1 MATNTINHNSS
12 LTSAARPWAKP
23 ATTTMRRAHSMPA
36 DTATAVAAAGRST
49 CALEASGGA
58 LEFPVLPSLAETLGR
73 LVWASVCSATRWTAA
88 AAAPTNAAAVAAYA
102 WRRMQWWWQQ
112 QQQQSPR
119 STEAAG
125 SGESEEED
133 LPPQYP
139 AGLQYGFLQGT
150 FGLPYGGYL
159 VHPPRGALRNRLV
172 LSESMSM
179 FGVLGTQTEII
190 QCLKHLHPMVF
201 CKTNTQPTYTSDIVV
216 ELYTST
222 QQSQPQAP
230 GSGWA
235 YHAIPLFGR
244 WLQTLFTQQ
253 RQLVIRSGR
262 TFTPSDF
269 KPLVRIRVPQGMTL
283 SEIAGVLETALREQ
297 PASSASSGGGSA
309 GGLDLTRDKAT
320 NIRVMGRS
328 RSASLLAWDACA
340 LGSDHPAAH
349 DAAFYLPPYQRYD
362 DDSAHHQRHAS
373 ADSSD
378 HISPPAYSL

>member
-1 MATNTINHNSS
+1 MATNTINHNSG

-23 ATTTMRRAHSMPA
+23 VTTTMRRARSMPA
-36 DTATAVAAAGRST
+36 AAMTADTTTAVVGRST
-49 CALEASGGA
+49 CALEASSGGG
-58 LEFPVLPSLAETLGR
+58 LEFPVLPSLAETIGR
-73 LVWASVCSATRWTAA
+73 LVWASVCSATRRTAA

-102 WRRMQWWWQQ
+102 WRRVQWWWQQ
-112 QQQQSPR
+112 QQQRPR
-119 STEAAG
+119 NTETA
-125 SGESEEED
+125 SGDSEEED

-159 VHPPRGALRNRLV
+159 VQPPRGALRNRLV
-172 LSESMSM
+172 LSESMNM

-190 QCLKHLHPMVF
+190 QCLKHLHAMVF

-222 QQSQPQAP
+222 QQAQAP

-235 YHAIPLFGR
+235 YHAIPMLGR
-244 WLQTLFTQQ
+244 WLQKLFTQQ

-283 SEIAGVLETALREQ
+283 SEIAGVLEAALREQ
-297 PASSASSGGGSA
+297 PASSATAGGGA

-328 RSASLLAWDACA
+328 RSASLLGWDACA
-340 LGSDHPAAH
+340 MGSDHPAAH
-349 DAAFYLPPYQRYD
+349 DAAFSLPPYQRYD
-362 DDSAHHQRHAS
+362 DDSAHHQHS
-373 ADSSD
+373 ATAGSD